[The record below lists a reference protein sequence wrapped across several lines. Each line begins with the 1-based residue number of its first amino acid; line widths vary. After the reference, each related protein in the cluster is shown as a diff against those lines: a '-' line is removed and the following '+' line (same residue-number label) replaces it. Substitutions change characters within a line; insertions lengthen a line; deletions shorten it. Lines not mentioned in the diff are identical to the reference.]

1 MVVDVTDR
9 VAKGLRIAGPV
20 GTGDPLT
27 VHSPW
32 DGGEVATINTT
43 RLDEVDLVL
52 DRAVA
57 AFGEWRW
64 TPAWKRAQILERTSH
79 LLEDHAEEVARL
91 IALEGGKPL
100 KDARVEARRGASTF
114 RWASEEAKRTA
125 GEIIEMDAD
134 QGGENRFGWT
144 IREPRGV
151 IVAISPFN
159 FPLNLVSHKVAPALA
174 GGQRRGAQA
183 GLLHAAHRAAPGRV
197 PDRGRP
203 ARERAPGRGRS
214 GLDPGHQAGQGRARE
229 HGDLH
234 RQPAGRPPDRQR
246 RRHEDGHP
254 RARQQLGDHRRR
266 GRRPRPRAAARGRR
280 RLLRTPV
287 RSASRCSASSCT
299 RRSTTSSWRRSWPR
313 SKRSRWATRSTR
325 RPTWRR

>member
-32 DGGEVATINTT
+32 DGGEVAHHHHDAPRRGRSSCSTG
-43 RLDEVDLVL
+43 R
-52 DRAVA
+52 VA
-57 AFGEWRW
+57 ALPSGAGRRPGSAPRSSSAPRTCSRT
-64 TPAWKRAQILERTSH
+64 TPSEI
-79 LLEDHAEEVARL
+79 ARL

-159 FPLNLVSHKVAPALA
+159 FPLNLVAP
-174 GGQRRGAQA
+174 
-183 GLLHAAHRAAPGRV
+183 
-197 PDRGRP
+197 
-203 ARERAPGRGRS
+203 
-214 GLDPGHQAGQGRARE
+214 QGRA
-229 HGDLH
+229 G
-234 RQPAGRPPDRQR
+234 A
-246 RRHEDGHP
+246 
-254 RARQQLGDHRRR
+254 
-266 GRRPRPRAAARGRR
+266 GRRPTSWCSSRP
-280 RLLRTPV
+280 PP
-287 RSASRCSASSCT
+287 
-299 RRSTTSSWRRSWPR
+299 RRSPRCAWPSS
-313 SKRSRWATRSTR
+313 
-325 RPTWRR
+325 